1 MKRIQTGI
9 AALVFAASFTA
20 VQAQDLSGRDIA
32 QRVHDANKSAV
43 GLVLK
48 GAMSL
53 KNLKNNSTENR
64 AVMAL
69 SVRQGGLSKSLFRFT
84 DSTYS
89 GTTFLTIERRGSD
102 NLQYLFL
109 KSVGSP
115 RQIEGS
121 DREKSFVDT
130 DLSHEDLGGSQV
142 DDYNYNRLANVKA
155 DGRDCYVIERMPKR
169 RNSNFSK
176 HAREHEI
183 VRKVGEARKDDAL
196 VRSQA
201 DRAEPLCS
209 HAHGGHRHGE
219 PPPDGVPGE
228 SGAGEE
234 HQPGLLQQ
242 KPPRSE
248 MGGAVRRDYVQQGME
263 RNNRLCGG
271 VRGVSGRGPAP
282 RRNQRGGECRGAQP
296 VRRA

>member
-32 QRVHDANKSAV
+32 QRVHDANKSSV
-43 GLVLK
+43 GLVLR
-48 GAMSL
+48 GQMSL

-142 DDYNYNRLANVKA
+142 DDYNYNRLANVKT

-169 RNSNFSK
+169 RNSNYSK
-176 HAREHEI
+176 HI
-183 VRKVGEARKDDAL
+183 VVIDAQTML
-196 VRSQA
+196 PVSMKSYGRSGRLEKTMRSSDLRQIGQNLFVPMRMEVT
-201 DRAEPLCS
+201 DMVN
-209 HAHGGHRHGE
+209 RHQTVFQVSLAQE
-219 PPPDGVPGE
+219 K
-228 SGAGEE
+228 SIN
-234 HQPGLLQQ
+234 
-242 KPPRSE
+242 
-248 MGGAVRRDYVQQGME
+248 QGYFN
-263 RNNRLCGG
+263 RNRLG
-271 VRGVSGRGPAP
+271 VRWAE
-282 RRNQRGGECRGAQP
+282 Q
-296 VRRA
+296 